1 MQKRYQVLIPDWLEE
16 YIKWGVKKYQLSFSE
31 LIRLE
36 ICQAVIAYISQRYPE
51 YKTGFSMNEFLQGVK
66 SFEKGKMK
74 KETLDQTISKIY
86 FEARKAIEYRF
97 SKEKGLIKNRTYPKA
112 NREAPNV

>member
-16 YIKWGVKKYQLSFSE
+16 YIKWGVNKYGLSFSE

-36 ICQAVIAYISQRYPE
+36 ICQSVISYISERYPE
-51 YKTGFSMNEFLQGVK
+51 YKSGYTMKNFLQDV
-66 SFEKGKMK
+66 SDFEKGKMNS
-74 KETLDQTISKIY
+74 EDLDRITSTIY

-97 SKEKGLIKNRTYPKA
+97 SKENIKKK
-112 NREAPNV
+112 

>member
-16 YIKWGVKKYQLSFSE
+16 YIKWGVKKYKLNFSE

-36 ICQAVIAYISQRYPE
+36 ICQAIIGYISERYPE
-51 YKTGFSMNEFLQGVK
+51 YNSGYSMKDFIKGIR
-66 SFEKGKMK
+66 SFEKGEMSP
-74 KETLDQTISKIY
+74 ETLDKTISQIY

-97 SKEKGLIKNRTYPKA
+97 SKEKESGR
-112 NREAPNV
+112 

>member
-16 YIKWGVKKYQLSFSE
+16 YILWGVKKYRLSFSE

-36 ICQAVIAYISQRYPE
+36 ICQAVISYISERYPE
-51 YKTGFSMNEFLQGVK
+51 YKLGYTMKDFLRDISG
-66 SFEKGKMK
+66 FEKGKMNQ
-74 KETLDQTISKIY
+74 ENLDRITSTIH

-97 SKEKGLIKNRTYPKA
+97 SKEKVKKK
-112 NREAPNV
+112 

>member
-16 YIKWGVKKYQLSFSE
+16 YIKWGVKKYGLSFSE

-36 ICQAVIAYISQRYPE
+36 ICQAVIAYISHRYPE
-51 YKTGFSMNEFLQGVK
+51 YKSGFTMKDFLKIIGQ
-66 SFEKGKMK
+66 FEKGK
-74 KETLDQTISKIY
+74 LDPEDLDRIISKIY

-97 SKEKGLIKNRTYPKA
+97 SKENNSKK
-112 NREAPNV
+112 

>member
-16 YIKWGVKKYQLSFSE
+16 YILWGVKKYRLSFSE

-36 ICQAVIAYISQRYPE
+36 ICQAVIQYISERYPE
-51 YKTGFSMNEFLQGVK
+51 YKSRYGMKDFLTDIR
-66 SFEKGKMK
+66 SFEKKEMK
-74 KETLDQTISKIY
+74 PEELEKIISKIY

-97 SKEKGLIKNRTYPKA
+97 SKEKIKKK
-112 NREAPNV
+112 